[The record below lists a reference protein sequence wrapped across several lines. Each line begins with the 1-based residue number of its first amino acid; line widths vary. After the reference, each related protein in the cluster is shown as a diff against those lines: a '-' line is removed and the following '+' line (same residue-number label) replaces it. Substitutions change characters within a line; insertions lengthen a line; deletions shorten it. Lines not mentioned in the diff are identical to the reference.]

1 MLRYSIDLK
10 VIGKGYFVKKGG
22 LIRLFLV
29 REYTQVYLKLLVLA
43 FRLTIY
49 LQVEYGTKL
58 TQNAEVVV
66 YSTLVLAYKY
76 ATPIRDNI
84 IQRPYLHKDPK
95 QKLYELY
102 SINYLTHQIVAYQ
115 FRKTVYKDKDIVI
128 LYAIKSL
135 RLREMR
141 NKVK

>member
-1 MLRYSIDLK
+1 MLYYSIDLR
-10 VIGKGYFVKKGG
+10 VIGKGCFIKQGG

-29 REYTQVYLKLLVLA
+29 REYIQVYLKLLVLA

-49 LQVEYGTKL
+49 LRVEYGTKL

-84 IQRPYLHKDPK
+84 IQRPYLRKDPK
-95 QKLYELY
+95 QETQGDL
-102 SINYLTHQIVAYQ
+102 
-115 FRKTVYKDKDIVI
+115 
-128 LYAIKSL
+128 
-135 RLREMR
+135 
-141 NKVK
+141 